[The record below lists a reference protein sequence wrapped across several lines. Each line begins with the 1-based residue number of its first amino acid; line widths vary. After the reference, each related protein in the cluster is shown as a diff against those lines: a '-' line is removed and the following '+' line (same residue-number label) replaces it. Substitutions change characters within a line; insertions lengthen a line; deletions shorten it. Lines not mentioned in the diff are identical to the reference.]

1 MSTNPDD
8 KQEYDSFDADAYL
21 RDFFNPGKI
30 QLSAKLPL
38 LVKFFAQFEDGSIE
52 MLDAGGGPSF
62 IPLITSARK
71 TSRYVHAD
79 YAQSNRT
86 AVERWWKK
94 DPNGFDWRE
103 NIRYVLKLEGSSG
116 TDEEVRE
123 REELMR
129 RVLSGV
135 VPCDVLSDQVMP
147 PGLEGPYGVVT
158 CLSCLDCVCTSLQS
172 LRAAIGRLSLLVKRG
187 GYLILQV
194 TTVRENHSISEEEQ
208 KCVDQRIDEVIHIKA
223 GYHAEPKDIG
233 GFIYN
238 GFMYEE
244 ISTYVKIMESC
255 GFTIVEQME
264 YVYDD
269 PSIKYTDHNGIVIA
283 KKV

>member
-1 MSTNPDD
+1 MSTNLDE
-8 KQEYDSFDADAYL
+8 KQQYDSFDADVYL
-21 RDFFNPGKI
+21 RDFCTGKI
-30 QLSAKLPL
+30 ELYANLPSYVKL
-38 LVKFFAQFEDGSIE
+38 FSQFADGSIE

-62 IPLITSARK
+62 IPLIISARK

-103 NIRYVLKLEGSSG
+103 NIRYILKLEGSSG

-147 PGLEGPYGVVT
+147 PGLEGPYDVVT

-187 GYLILQV
+187 GYLILQNS
-194 TTVRENHSISEEEQ
+194 TVCENHSISEEEQ
-208 KCVDQRIDEVIHIKA
+208 KRLDQGVGEVIHTKA
-223 GYHAEPKDIG
+223 GYCPKAKDIG
-233 GFIYN
+233 GFEYG
-238 GFMYEE
+238 GFFYEE

-255 GFTIVEQME
+255 GFTIAEQIE

-269 PSIKYTDHNGIVIA
+269 PSIKYTDQLGILIG
-283 KKV
+283 KKM